1 MIHTADAKPKFKR
14 LAHRLATLT
23 QCSVVSGELV
33 AKGVL
38 SGLWH
43 LTIRETPLGNVG
55 RLCDAD
61 IAIGIGWFGDA
72 EPLLDALIACGWLD
86 RHPDHRLVVHDWHDW
101 APNFVKG
108 NVVKH
113 GKQFASCPPEEH
125 PPGSFPDEPPEGSCP
140 EQIAKGRSS
149 GDAPQ
154 RSSSEGLAP
163 KHQPQPVTKTLT
175 GRRRRDDDD
184 QVATGRNATPSQIA
198 AVDATRRRL
207 LRELP
212 AKTVDDRD
220 LATKVC
226 ILAQLRFGEDWLW
239 DAVEGVKRSK
249 KPVRRPWAYLTRC
262 LDTSTAELGGR
273 LDQCL
278 ATTVIPAELL
288 RTTG

>member
-1 MIHTADAKPKFKR
+1 
-14 LAHRLATLT
+14 
-23 QCSVVSGELV
+23 
-33 AKGVL
+33 
-38 SGLWH
+38 
-43 LTIRETPLGNVG
+43 
-55 RLCDAD
+55 
-61 IAIGIGWFGDA
+61 
-72 EPLLDALIACGWLD
+72 
-86 RHPDHRLVVHDWHDW
+86 
-101 APNFVKG
+101 
-108 NVVKH
+108 
-113 GKQFASCPPEEH
+113 
-125 PPGSFPDEPPEGSCP
+125 
-140 EQIAKGRSS
+140 IAKGRSS

-262 LDTSTAELGGR
+262 LDTS
-273 LDQCL
+273 
-278 ATTVIPAELL
+278 
-288 RTTG
+288 